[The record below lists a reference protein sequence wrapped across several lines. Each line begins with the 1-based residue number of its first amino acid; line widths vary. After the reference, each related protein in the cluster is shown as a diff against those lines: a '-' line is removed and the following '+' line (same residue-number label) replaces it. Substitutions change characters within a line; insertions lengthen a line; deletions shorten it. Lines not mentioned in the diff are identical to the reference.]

1 MQLRSLADE
10 VSRVSYDVGS
20 LGLLGRVATLPD
32 AEGVWQ
38 ELTNNVNRMCT
49 NLTAQV
55 RGVAAVMTSVAKG
68 DLTTL
73 IDIEAEGEIAVL
85 KNTVNAMV
93 AQLRIFARE
102 VIRVALEGE

>member
-1 MQLRSLADE
+1 
-10 VSRVSYDVGS
+10 
-20 LGLLGRVATLPD
+20 
-32 AEGVWQ
+32 
-38 ELTNNVNRMCT
+38 MCT
-49 NLTAQV
+49 ALTLQV
-55 RGVAAVMTSVAKG
+55 RSVAEVMTSVAKG

-102 VIRVALEGE
+102 VIRVALEGERTSAACYRRNADLSRQSAQRAFSEA

>member
-1 MQLRSLADE
+1 
-10 VSRVSYDVGS
+10 
-20 LGLLGRVATLPD
+20 
-32 AEGVWQ
+32 
-38 ELTNNVNRMCT
+38 MCT
-49 NLTAQV
+49 ALTLQV
-55 RGVAAVMTSVAKG
+55 RSVAEVMTSVARG

-102 VIRVALEGE
+102 VIRVALEGECTGFESQCSAASC